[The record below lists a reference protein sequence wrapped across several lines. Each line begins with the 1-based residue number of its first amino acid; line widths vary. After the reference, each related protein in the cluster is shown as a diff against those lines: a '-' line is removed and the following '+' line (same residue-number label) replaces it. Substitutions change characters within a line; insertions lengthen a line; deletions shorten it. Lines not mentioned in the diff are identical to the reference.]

1 MLSNQEISKF
11 LSFVLR
17 HKPQEIQL
25 NMDEQGWVLIQA
37 LIDQARRIKKV
48 ELTYSQIQQVVA
60 NNDKQRF
67 KLSEDGCYIRANQ
80 GHSIKVDL
88 ELIGKMPPD
97 ILYHGTARRFLPAI
111 QLQGLLPM
119 SRQYVHLTSDQ
130 STALSVGQRYGQ
142 PVLLSI
148 NAKAMHADAV
158 EFFQSENGVW
168 LVKAVLPK
176 YFNQT

>member
-17 HKPQEIQL
+17 HKTQEIQL
-25 NMDEQGWVLIQA
+25 NMDEQGWVLIQN
-37 LIDQARRIKKV
+37 LIDQAGRIKKV

-88 ELIGKMPPD
+88 ELTGKMPPD
-97 ILYHGTARRFLPAI
+97 ILYHGTAQRFLPAI

-130 STALSVGQRYGQ
+130 STALSAGRRYGQ

-148 NAKAMHADAV
+148 NAKAMHADAI

>member
-60 NNDKQRF
+60 NNNKQRF
-67 KLSEDGCYIRANQ
+67 KLSEVVTI
-80 GHSIKVDL
+80 L
-88 ELIGKMPPD
+88 ELIKG
-97 ILYHGTARRFLPAI
+97 I
-111 QLQGLLPM
+111 
-119 SRQYVHLTSDQ
+119 
-130 STALSVGQRYGQ
+130 ALK
-142 PVLLSI
+142 LI
-148 NAKAMHADAV
+148 WN
-158 EFFQSENGVW
+158 
-168 LVKAVLPK
+168 
-176 YFNQT
+176 